1 MKNTTKQA
9 RSIVG
14 DSPAGRP
21 ENDFYPTPPPVT
33 RALLRVV
40 PFVPPLT
47 ILEPACGDGAMS
59 EVLKSTGLEV
69 ISSDLDDHGYGDIGV
84 DFLDSTRTTSGPLAI
99 VTNPPFKLA
108 YEFIDHAINN
118 FKADHLCLLMKLVA
132 LEGISRSKLMHDTK
146 LSRVYVFRNR
156 IKLTRNGDDYKNGGM
171 MAFAWFVWNRG
182 WTGAPE
188 IGWISTKD

>member
-1 MKNTTKQA
+1 MTTATKQA

-14 DSPAGRP
+14 DNPDGRP
-21 ENDFYPTPPPVT
+21 ENDFYPTPPEVT

-47 ILEPACGDGAMS
+47 VWECACGNGAMS

-69 ISSDLDDHGYGDIGV
+69 YSSDLDDHGYGVTGV
-84 DFLDSTRTTSGPLAI
+84 DFLDTKRITPGPLAI

-118 FKADHLCLLMKLVA
+118 LKVDRLCLLMKLVA
-132 LEGISRSKLMHDTK
+132 LEGGARSKLLEDTK
-146 LSRVYVFRNR
+146 LSKVYVFRNR

-171 MAFAWFVWNRG
+171 MAFAWFCWFKHWQG
-182 WTGAPE
+182 SPE
-188 IGWISTKD
+188 IDWITTKD